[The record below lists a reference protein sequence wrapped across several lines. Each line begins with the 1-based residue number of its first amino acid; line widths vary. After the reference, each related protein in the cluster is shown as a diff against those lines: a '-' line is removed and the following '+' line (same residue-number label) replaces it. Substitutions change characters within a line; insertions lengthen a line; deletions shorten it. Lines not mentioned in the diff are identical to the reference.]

1 MSSMVHVP
9 KAHEALDEAGVPS
22 ADEVTHT
29 HTQTHMTL
37 APSDCDQG
45 SDEVS

>member
-1 MSSMVHVP
+1 VSSMVHVA

-37 APSDCDQG
+37 APSDGDQG